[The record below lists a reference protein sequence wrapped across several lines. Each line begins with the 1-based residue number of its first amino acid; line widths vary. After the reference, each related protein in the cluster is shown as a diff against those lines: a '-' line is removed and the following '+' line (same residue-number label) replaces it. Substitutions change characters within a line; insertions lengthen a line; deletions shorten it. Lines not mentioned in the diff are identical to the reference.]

1 MSQEKIPGYD
11 GQILRID
18 LTAGGFSSEVIPESV
33 LKKYMGG
40 AALGIRLVFD
50 EVADG
55 TDCYAPQNR
64 LFIGSGPL
72 GGTRIGGSGSIG
84 VVTKGPLTGGM
95 ASSQANGFFGAFL
108 KFAGYD
114 AIILQGAAPGWSYI
128 HIHGDKVE
136 IRPASHLLGKTTDET
151 ESMLREELG
160 KKEREIS
167 VLSIGPA
174 GENLVRFACIVTD
187 QGHIAAHNGIGA
199 VMGSKKVKAIVVER
213 SGNRVPLK
221 DEATISE
228 ISKQLK
234 EIAMTGRPRPYVEG
248 TVGGVLMGTANGS
261 LCVKNYTTSINT
273 MSPQILETYS
283 YQNVRDRFDAKP
295 SPCWACSARH
305 CHRMKIQQGKYAGRS
320 FEEPE
325 YEGMAAFSSLTG
337 IQDVTTTVV
346 LASEVDRL
354 GMDINETGW
363 VIAWLLECYEK
374 HLITQEQTGGLEMTW
389 GNGENIMAMLNKIA
403 RREGFGNVLAEG
415 VMRAARQ
422 VSIESQAL
430 AIHTKKGNTPRSHD
444 HRAMWLEMFDTCVSN
459 LGTLEAHMGAPFK
472 QLGLSPAFNAYDP
485 KEVSTMVAKIK
496 GAMIFEDSMVTCRFN
511 TATNLELMCRA
522 VNAATGWNIDIEE
535 AMRVGKRAVNL
546 ARVFNLRQGIAAEL
560 DAPSLRY
567 GSTPLDGMVA
577 GWGIMPHW
585 DKMLRTYYHCMGWDE
600 KTGKPLP
607 ETLKQLGLDDVK

>member
-472 QLGLSPAFNAYDP
+472 QLGLSPVFNAYDP